1 MILSIGAVVGLSLW
15 AAYNRNKAASAAE
28 DQVAQMEDAAA
39 VLEEARANALENEM
53 ACLQERQALATRLR
67 YSKTKEIV
75 GISSFE
81 LRILNR

>member
-1 MILSIGAVVGLSLW
+1 MGCIH
-15 AAYNRNKAASAAE
+15 RNKAASAAE

-53 ACLQERQALATRLR
+53 AVCKKDRLCNAFKR
-67 YSKTKEIV
+67 YSRTKEIV

-81 LRILNR
+81 LRILSIDSCREWW